1 MEKPEMKE
9 KDIAMGYVVI
19 SRVLALLTD
28 HSAPEEN
35 RAEGLPGDMHCLE
48 DAQLVELFGSV
59 MARGF
64 IGILD
69 VFRKAQNLAN
79 AGEFPVAGLVLDA
92 SLSANAMEQMEISG
106 VLKALLSRK
115 YAVVLLG
122 AGGARID
129 LHELSECCTNYDFVH
144 MYMSDI
150 FSSAKPAER
159 RASEARRSW
168 VERAWAQSAQLA

>member
-1 MEKPEMKE
+1 MTEKNMV
-9 KDIAMGYVVI
+9 MGYVVI

-28 HSAPEEN
+28 HRAPEET
-35 RAEGLPGDMHCLE
+35 RTEGLPSELHCL
-48 DAQLVELFGSV
+48 DDTQLVELFGSV

-69 VFRKAQNLAN
+69 VFRKAQSLAH
-79 AGEFPVAGLVLDA
+79 AGKFPVTGLVLDA

-106 VLKALLSRK
+106 VLKTLLSKK
-115 YAVVLLG
+115 YAVVLVG
-122 AGGARID
+122 AGGVRVD

-150 FSSAKPAER
+150 FSSSKPAER
-159 RASEARRSW
+159 RGSEARSSW
-168 VERAWAQSAQLA
+168 VEQAWKQSAQLA